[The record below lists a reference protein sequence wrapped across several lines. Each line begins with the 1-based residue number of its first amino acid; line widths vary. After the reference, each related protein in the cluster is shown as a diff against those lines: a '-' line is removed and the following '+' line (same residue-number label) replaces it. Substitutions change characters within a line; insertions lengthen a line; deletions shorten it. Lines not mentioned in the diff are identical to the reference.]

1 MNTVS
6 LSNANFVDEMQS
18 LQSPPSGYDKFFLT
32 IITSWAER
40 LGSVGMWFLDL
51 SDLLCRRLQND
62 MLEQYFIVLSAQ
74 RQISFSLSG
83 CCYERVH
90 PRKCMI
96 LLFRLILAS
105 NYSLFVLRHF
115 ADCSWRACEPRK
127 TSPPKPHVRTRY
139 ECYYLHFDPIALTD
153 HC

>member
-6 LSNANFVDEMQS
+6 LSDANFVDEMQS
-18 LQSPPSGYDKFFLT
+18 LQSPPGGYDKFFLT

-74 RQISFSLSG
+74 RQI
-83 CCYERVH
+83 
-90 PRKCMI
+90 
-96 LLFRLILAS
+96 
-105 NYSLFVLRHF
+105 
-115 ADCSWRACEPRK
+115 
-127 TSPPKPHVRTRY
+127 
-139 ECYYLHFDPIALTD
+139 
-153 HC
+153 